1 VSADHRSL
9 LLDHY
14 LSGTLLVDAATGELL
29 ARFPGEPGINSTVR
43 PDLRA
48 EVLVS
53 NTNWDLL
60 PLPPPASDSPAD
72 GLAKTLRTMGL
83 ALDGAEIVAAP

>member
-1 VSADHRSL
+1 
-9 LLDHY
+9 
-14 LSGTLLVDAATGELL
+14 LL

-48 EVLVS
+48 ELLVS

-60 PLPPPASDSPAD
+60 PLPQPASDSPAD